1 MLYDVSPGGSFQYA
15 NVLVHSIYQLAPDGE
30 VWMLHKYLFTRQ
42 DLQERTTWRKFLQA
56 RMVSEYNATM
66 AAKMGWSSTRS
77 GLNPFE
83 YHPERGI
90 YYHYLTS
97 DLLLGSQPRSPGDV
111 AHLAKDEGVDAILNL
126 QQDRDLRHWG
136 VDLASLRHAAS
147 EHGVQYMRA
156 PAVDFDPG
164 SLRHALP
171 TAVGMLLEALSQG
184 RRVFVHC
191 TAGLGRAPAA
201 CIAAIYWAGLGV
213 LPARDGLVRLEDA
226 YKYVTDIRPCGPN
239 QDAIRGATGDLLL
252 GHSAGDLQPRGAQAF
267 ATLSVG
273 DREIIVDRLQM

>member
-1 MLYDVSPGGSFQYA
+1 MLFFRILLIQPSAGSRA
-15 NVLVHSIYQLAPDGE
+15 PCHLACGC
-30 VWMLHKYLFTRQ
+30 
-42 DLQERTTWRKFLQA
+42 
-56 RMVSEYNATM
+56 
-66 AAKMGWSSTRS
+66 S
-77 GLNPFE
+77 GFPWPALLPTA
-83 YHPERGI
+83 GI

-239 QDAIRGATGDLLL
+239 QVRRGWGLLPWWK
-252 GHSAGDLQPRGAQAF
+252 GGCDES
-267 ATLSVG
+267 
-273 DREIIVDRLQM
+273 RLAE